1 MSMKSDLKE
10 KLSQIR
16 SRPIQVTVDGPV
28 SKKYVEV
35 SKATVDS
42 TANKVISFRVI
53 KFGLHTTMMMA
64 CLVSTHL
71 FRKLSP

>member
-1 MSMKSDLKE
+1 MKSDLKE

-16 SRPIQVTVDGPV
+16 SRPIQVTVDGPA

-42 TANKVISFRVI
+42 TVNKDVCVDPEENGSANRNGS
-53 KFGLHTTMMMA
+53 A
-64 CLVSTHL
+64 NSN
-71 FRKLSP
+71 S